1 MEHGLS
7 FVREPRM
14 MEVRVQVR
22 ARAAEGESVD
32 EIDSW
37 LDQAGLTRLERDL
50 GHIVAVWE
58 VRNREGAV
66 ERYREQVGD
75 LGS

>member
-1 MEHGLS
+1 MEHGLDL
-7 FVREPRM
+7 VREPRM
-14 MEVRVQVR
+14 QTVRAHVR
-22 ARAAEGESVD
+22 ARAAEGESVE
-32 EIDSW
+32 EIDCW
-37 LDQAGLTRLERDL
+37 LDQTGLTRLERDI

>member
-1 MEHGLS
+1 MEQGLE
-7 FVREPRM
+7 FVREPRLQ
-14 MEVRVQVR
+14 EVRAQVR
-22 ARAAEGESVD
+22 ARAAAGESVE
-32 EIDSW
+32 EIDYW
-37 LDQAGLTRLERDL
+37 LDQEGLARLERDI

-66 ERYREQVGD
+66 ERYPAHVGD

>member
-1 MEHGLS
+1 MEHGLEL
-7 FVREPRM
+7 VREPRM
-14 MEVRVQVR
+14 QEVRTQVR
-22 ARAAEGESVD
+22 ARAAEGESVV

-37 LDQAGLTRLERDL
+37 LGQEGLTRLERDI

-66 ERYREQVGD
+66 LRYREQVGD